1 LPHARDLPF
10 SSWRV
15 HAHHSRAHSGRSGG
29 HGSVQRPGRPAYAGE
44 VTGNGKSLKQDDG
57 TLHGASICAFSGIN
71 DNITGDKDMPPDS
84 DGFTR
89 VQAWGQLDQDV
100 RAFLSII
107 GLHPG
112 DACPPGT
119 EEP

>member
-1 LPHARDLPF
+1 MRTTVIRTLATVAATVIL
-10 SSWRV
+10 S
-15 HAHHSRAHSGRSGG
+15 ALAT
-29 HGSVQRPGRPAYAGE
+29 PAQAGE

-71 DNITGDKDMPPDS
+71 DNWTGDKDMEPDA

-89 VQAWGQLDQDV
+89 VQAWGQLDQEV
-100 RAFLSII
+100 RAFLATI

-112 DACPPGT
+112 DACKPGF
-119 EEP
+119 EE

>member
-1 LPHARDLPF
+1 MRITVTRTLAAAAVTVLF
-10 SSWRV
+10 S
-15 HAHHSRAHSGRSGG
+15 ALAG
-29 HGSVQRPGRPAYAGE
+29 PAYAGE

-71 DNITGDKDMPPDS
+71 DNFTGDKDMEPDA

-89 VQAWGQLDQDV
+89 VQAWGQLDQEV
-100 RAFLSII
+100 RAFLSTI